1 MVVQTCRSSKGDPE
15 RQAEAGG
22 TAESVERNPLFFKA
36 RERRKSSTLFLF
48 GQCGAAAISFSHLV
62 SLLLRSPFGRLSPPL
77 SSRSCPLSGLP
88 LPTDEP
94 NPRNADE
101 KPQEKKK
108 KKNLQRRVAA
118 RAEGGASPPPPPPAP
133 VKKDRS
139 NDQLIFASE
148 QSLRY
153 VGSWCHEAAFF
164 TFLEAGEEG
173 ERQKESVKMT
183 TRDWTRSF
191 ADGKTVGDRRLM

>member
-1 MVVQTCRSSKGDPE
+1 MSPAALTSETSRMVVQTCRSSKGDPE

-108 KKNLQRRVAA
+108 KKKLAAPRRRSRRRRCLPAPSPSRARQEGPLQRPAHLCVRAVAEV
-118 RAEGGASPPPPPPAP
+118 R
-133 VKKDRS
+133 
-139 NDQLIFASE
+139 
-148 QSLRY
+148 
-153 VGSWCHEAAFF
+153 
-164 TFLEAGEEG
+164 
-173 ERQKESVKMT
+173 
-183 TRDWTRSF
+183 
-191 ADGKTVGDRRLM
+191 GKLVP